1 MTHTP
6 IPPSP
11 QPSTSGEVLV
21 GFTPAARATIT
32 SACRREGTQTVIVSW
47 PAGAAYLP
55 SACYTPTHGDV
66 LLGHV
71 AGCPIYADTQRLQ
84 MYPTGRMLLDADPGR
99 AHRPRP
105 PLRLRPR
112 AAA

>member
-6 IPPSP
+6 SALS
-11 QPSTSGEVLV
+11 STTAVLV
-21 GFTPAARATIT
+21 VFTPAARATIAA
-32 SACRREGTQTVIVSW
+32 ACRREGSQTGIVSW

-55 SACYTPTHGDV
+55 STCYAPARGDV

-84 MYPTGRMLLDADPGR
+84 MFPAHRMLLDADPAR

-105 PLRLRPR
+105 PLRLRP